1 MANKAKQVIKTVLTN
16 RCSALQC
23 VILDQQHMDANKFQ
37 AGDKVRVTVTL
48 TKREKGGSDGKE

>member
-1 MANKAKQVIKTVLTN
+1 MVKVKAKQIINTVLTN

-37 AGDKVRVTVTL
+37 VGDKVRVTVTL
-48 TKREKGGSDGKE
+48 LKREQGGK